1 MCLYS
6 HVCIGSGRLV
16 DVVVN
21 VLASRVGNDVFAPC
35 RVKPDSNHTVPVI
48 SKTGRRDEIS

>member
-6 HVCIGSGRLV
+6 HFCIGSGRLV

-21 VLASRVGNDVFAPC
+21 MLAPRVVNDVFAPC

-48 SKTGRRDEIS
+48 SKTGRRNDKS